1 MNVSVV
7 SSPLQASTLH
17 LFPQAV
23 IIITFL
29 SAGNSSLYLTSRI
42 LVGLAREGRAPRW
55 MGHTNKRGVP
65 WPALIFSNL
74 FGLLALLKYAKGS
87 GSGKVFGYLMS
98 LSGVSTFIV
107 WGSESPSFPPLGA
120 ELS

>member
-1 MNVSVV
+1 
-7 SSPLQASTLH
+7 
-17 LFPQAV
+17 
-23 IIITFL
+23 
-29 SAGNSSLYLTSRI
+29 
-42 LVGLAREGRAPRW
+42 

-107 WGSESPSFPPLGA
+107 WGSESPSFPVLHA